1 MFRFD
6 VLSDYWPLFIEGA
19 EMTVKL
25 TLACVIC
32 GVFLGMILGM
42 ARMAQARHQLS
53 RHCCTSV
60 SGGP

>member
-42 ARMAQARHQLS
+42 ARMAQARHQPL
-53 RHCCTSV
+53 
-60 SGGP
+60 